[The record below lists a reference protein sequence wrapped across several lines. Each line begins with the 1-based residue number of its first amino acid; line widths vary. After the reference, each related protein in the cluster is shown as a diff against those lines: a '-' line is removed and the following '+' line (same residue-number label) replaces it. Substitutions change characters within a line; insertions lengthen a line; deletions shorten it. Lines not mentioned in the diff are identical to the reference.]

1 MRMLMAF
8 VLLAGAARADIAP
21 TPVEPMD
28 LYRLEQPLDPQVS
41 PDGRSILYLRQTRSA
56 MTDRVDTELWR
67 IDAAAGPPRM
77 LVGADRAPSSPRW
90 SPDGRAVAFIGRDGA
105 KAQVFVITLNDP
117 RARVV
122 SAVSQR
128 PGALAWSPDSRLLAF
143 TSVVERPPVK
153 LFELPAKPEGATWAP
168 GARLI
173 DAAPYRTDPD
183 GQTPPGSRQ
192 VFVVPAD
199 GSAPARTVTSG
210 PGDWGAQDDSI
221 AFTPDGRAVIASGD
235 PDPRSAWRA
244 NQSDLYLFPLD
255 TGLPTQLTR
264 EKGSETSPVI
274 SPDGTRI
281 AYVGWRDTGQ
291 SYQQTDIFV
300 MPVAG
305 GPARNITVRLD
316 RRSAQPHWRAD
327 GGAVFF
333 LYEDH
338 GVNRI
343 GTAPV
348 ESPAEAA
355 ATTPRRARSRARVQE
370 DALGPVGPVVGNT
383 RLLLPSSSGGSYD
396 FAGGVF
402 AYPSVE
408 ADRPAVLSLWRNGRE
423 IKRLD
428 LNAAWRRTKDIGR
441 MEELWVSSAV
451 DGRRIQAWIQ
461 YPPGFDPARRYPLAL
476 DIHGGPHIDYGPMF
490 SITHQLYA
498 AAGYVTVFANPRGS
512 VGYGEAFA
520 NLIDKVYPDRDHDDL
535 MSVVDAMVARPYVDP
550 DRLYIGGGSG
560 GGVLTA
566 WAIAR
571 TDRFAAAAMKRPVVN
586 WTSTALTTDIGA
598 LMMDYWFEAPPWEK
612 PDEYWRRSPLSV
624 VAAVR
629 TPTIIITGEADWR
642 TPMSDSE
649 QYFQALQARGV
660 ESMLMRMPEANHG
673 FGRPSQ
679 WLSAVLA
686 TIAWYDRH
694 AARQNPQTQASG
706 SDSQVRQ
713 VSGPSS
719 SPQ

>member
-1 MRMLMAF
+1 MRMLVAF
-8 VLLAGAARADIAP
+8 VALAGAARADIAP
-21 TPVEPMD
+21 APVEPMD

-41 PDGRSILYLRQTRSA
+41 PDGRSVLYLRQTRSA

-67 IDAAAGPPRM
+67 VDAAGGPARL

-90 SPDGRAVAFIGRDGA
+90 SPDGRTVAFVGRDGA
-105 KAQVFVITLNDP
+105 RAQVLVIARDDP
-117 RARVV
+117 RVRVI
-122 SAVSQR
+122 SSVSQR
-128 PGALAWSPDSRLLAF
+128 PSALAWSPDSRWLAF
-143 TSVVERPPVK
+143 TSLVERPPVR
-153 LFELPAKPEGATWAP
+153 LFDLPAKPEGATWAP
-168 GARLI
+168 AARLI
-173 DAAPYRTDPD
+173 DAAPFRTDAD

-192 VFVVPAD
+192 IFVVPAD
-199 GSAPARTVTSG
+199 GSAPARPVTSG

-235 PDPRSAWRA
+235 PDPRAAWRA
-244 NQSDLYLFPLD
+244 NQSDLHLIPLEGGPPRRL
-255 TGLPTQLTR
+255 TGER
-264 EKGSETSPVI
+264 GSETSPVI
-274 SPDGTRI
+274 SPDGTYI
-281 AYVGWRDTGQ
+281 AYVGWRDTGG

-300 MPVAG
+300 MPLTG
-305 GPARNITVRLD
+305 GPARNLTAPLD

-327 GGAVFF
+327 GRAVFF

-343 GTAPV
+343 GTAPLQTP
-348 ESPAEAA
+348 SPTA
-355 ATTPRRARSRARVQE
+355 ATTPRRARAARVRV
-370 DALGPVGPVVGNT
+370 DALGPVGPIVGNT
-383 RLLLPSSSGGSYD
+383 RLLLPSSSGASYD
-396 FAGGVF
+396 FAAGVF

-408 ADRPAVLSLWRNGRE
+408 TDRPPVLSLWREGRE
-423 IKRLD
+423 VKRLD
-428 LNAAWRRTKDIGR
+428 LNAAWRSGKDIGR
-441 MEELWVSSAV
+441 LEEIWVASAF

-461 YPPGFDPARRYPLAL
+461 YPPGFDPTRRYPLAL

-512 VGYGEAFA
+512 VGYGAAFA
-520 NLIDKVYPDRDHDDL
+520 NLIDKAYPGRDHDDL
-535 MSVVDAMVARPYVDP
+535 MSVVDAMVARPYIDP

-566 WAIAR
+566 WAIAK
-571 TDRFAAAAMKRPVVN
+571 TDRFAAAAVKRPVVN
-586 WTSTALTTDIGA
+586 WASTALTTDIGP

-624 VAAVR
+624 VGAVR

-642 TPMSDSE
+642 TPVSDSE

-679 WLSAVLA
+679 WLSAILA

-694 AARQNPQTQASG
+694 GAGPDPHTPGSGEDRPVRAASEPSG
-706 SDSQVRQ
+706 ATR
-713 VSGPSS
+713 
-719 SPQ
+719 